1 MVVLLTQCLASSLS
15 VCLCSHLVES
25 RRDKNLPLPL
35 FLEQFRRTIFL
46 EDRGGMDFA
55 TALLKVLVILL
66 SVWPFGVLHVC
77 RPFM

>member
-1 MVVLLTQCLASSLS
+1 MDNLS
-15 VCLCSHLVES
+15 KSQFHLVES

-66 SVWPFGVLHVC
+66 SV
-77 RPFM
+77 